1 MSFFQKTEKE
11 EALHQIYKVSYS
23 AAIGQLILVLM
34 VTYQFLNIVPIY
46 ELYLGV
52 GVHFII
58 YTSRIYLSSQYFIM
72 YKSNKHTPIKPFW
85 FNIFAIYIFL
95 SGLTWG
101 LSFILLSHENIPSE
115 YHFFLASIMIGL
127 GGAAI
132 TTLGTRLSFYL
143 LFTVPILSIYIIWL
157 MLQGDKLHIISAIL
171 ILFILIFYRI
181 TVERYSDFFYESIKK
196 RNKAIQTQREMVER
210 LSKASE
216 LKDNETGM
224 HIKRVSHFSY
234 LLTKESAQDQIL
246 LENIYLAS
254 AMHDAGKLGIPD
266 NILLKQGKFTE
277 EEWLQMQNHTRIG
290 KYLLEGS
297 ESELIK
303 LSESIAYTHH
313 EKYDGSGYPR
323 GLKGKE
329 IPIEGRIVAIAD
341 VYDALISKR
350 PYKKSWSNEEA
361 FTYIEEEAGK
371 SFDPE
376 LVNYFLLLKE
386 KVVSYQES
394 HQD

>member
-11 EALHQIYKVSYS
+11 EALHQIYKVAYS
-23 AAIGQLILVLM
+23 AAVGQLILVFM
-34 VTYQFLNIVPIY
+34 VAYQFLDIVPIDK
-46 ELYLGV
+46 LYLGV

-58 YTSRIYLSSQYFIM
+58 YTSRIYLSSRYFKM

-85 FNIFAIYIFL
+85 FNIFSLYIFL

-101 LSFILLSHENIPSE
+101 LSFILLTYENIPSE
-115 YHFFLASIMIGL
+115 YHFFLASIMISL

-143 LFTVPILSIYIIWL
+143 LFTVPMLSIYIIWL
-157 MLQGDKLHIISAIL
+157 VFQEDKLHIALAIL
-171 ILFILIFYRI
+171 ILLILIFYYM
-181 TVERYSDFFYESIKK
+181 TVKRYSNFFNESIKK
-196 RNKAIQTQREMVER
+196 RNEAIGTQREMIER

-234 LLTKESAQDQIL
+234 LLAKECTQDKIL

-266 NILLKQGKFTE
+266 NILLKKGKFTT
-277 EEWLQMQNHTRIG
+277 EEWIQMQKHTIIG
-290 KYLLEGS
+290 KNLLEGS
-297 ESELIK
+297 ESKLIQ

-313 EKYDGSGYPR
+313 EKYNGTGYPR
-323 GLKGKE
+323 SLKGE
-329 IPIEGRIVAIAD
+329 NIPIEGRIVAIAD
-341 VYDALISKR
+341 TYDALTSKR
-350 PYKKSWSNEEA
+350 PYKEAWSNEQA
-361 FTYIEEEAGK
+361 FAYIEEKSGT

-376 LVNYFLLLKE
+376 LVKHFLNLKE
-386 KVVSYQES
+386 KIVAYQNT